1 MELVWEHKQLCFSYA
16 YGYAYVERVTSENS
30 KRKISGFVLLM
41 FLLMLCV
48 AAVFTYGYALVKIE
62 IKGTRN

>member
-1 MELVWEHKQLCFSYA
+1 MELVWEHKQFCFSYA
-16 YGYAYVERVTSENS
+16 YGYAYVELVTSENS

-48 AAVFTYGYALVKIE
+48 AAVFTYGYTLVKIE